1 MAKLNY
7 ININKIMSEEDIQ
20 KILDRLGNRVG
31 YLSEENRLCKLR
43 DDAGRE
49 LIGQL
54 AQYLASEDW
63 ISLYESSENI
73 FMKDLMKEWGAHLFP
88 EDYKW

>member
-1 MAKLNY
+1 MN
-7 ININKIMSEEDIQ
+7 EEDI
-20 KILDRLGNRVG
+20 KEILDRLGNRVG
-31 YLSEENRLCKLR
+31 HLSEENRLCKLR

-54 AQYLASEDW
+54 AQYFAPEDW
-63 ISLYESSENI
+63 VSLYESSENM
-73 FMKDLMKEWGAHLFP
+73 FMKDLMKEWGTHIFP

>member
-1 MAKLNY
+1 MN
-7 ININKIMSEEDIQ
+7 EEDIQ
-20 KILDRLGNRVG
+20 EILDRLGNRVG

-63 ISLYESSENI
+63 VSLYESSENM

>member
-1 MAKLNY
+1 MK
-7 ININKIMSEEDIQ
+7 EEDIQ
-20 KILDRLGNRVG
+20 EILDRLGSRVG

-43 DDAGRE
+43 DDAGQE

-54 AQYLASEDW
+54 GQYLSTEDW
-63 ISLYESSENI
+63 VSLFESSKNI
-73 FMKDLMKEWGAHLFP
+73 FVKDLMKEWGAHLFP

>member
-1 MAKLNY
+1 MK
-7 ININKIMSEEDIQ
+7 EEDIQ
-20 KILDRLGNRVG
+20 EILDRLGSRVG

-43 DDAGRE
+43 DDAGQE

-54 AQYLASEDW
+54 GQYLSTEDW
-63 ISLYESSENI
+63 VSLFESSENI
-73 FMKDLMKEWGAHLFP
+73 FVKDLMKEWGAHLFP